1 MVALTSLYEA
11 AELAMTGNPAYDVE
25 SGPNASMKMSP
36 EARARMRATEK
47 AVYRYY
53 NDMGKN
59 KGHCTW
65 GVGILA
71 HKGVCTAEEL
81 KKKVDAKNS

>member
-1 MVALTSLYEA
+1 
-11 AELAMTGNPAYDVE
+11 MTGKHGQAAM

-36 EARARMRATEK
+36 EARVRMRATEK

-65 GVGILA
+65 GAGILA

-81 KKKVDAKNS
+81 ARKVDAKMVDQEFERRESPRLS

>member
-1 MVALTSLYEA
+1 
-11 AELAMTGNPAYDVE
+11 MTATNSSRPHAG
-25 SGPNASMKMSP
+25 MKMSP

-59 KGHCTW
+59 KGNCTW
-65 GVGILA
+65 GIGILA
-71 HKGVCTAEEL
+71 HKGVCSEEEL
-81 KKKVDAKNS
+81 GRKVSSRMVDQRIRAPGC